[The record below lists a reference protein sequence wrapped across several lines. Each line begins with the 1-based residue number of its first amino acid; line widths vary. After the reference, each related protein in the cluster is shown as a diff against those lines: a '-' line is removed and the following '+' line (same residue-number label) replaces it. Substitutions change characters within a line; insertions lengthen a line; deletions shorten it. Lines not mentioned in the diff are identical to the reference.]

1 MRHQEINLL
10 LVFDAIMTEGSIT
23 RAAERLSMT
32 QPAVSNAVARM
43 RSAWK
48 DELFVKDG
56 RNIQATQYA
65 RDLWKQVRLPLK
77 ELQEAVAPGNF
88 DPLTARRSFRLAAA
102 DVLIDMVWRPLRQ
115 LIENHAPNINIYAHP
130 YNIVNGE
137 QLLHDAEV
145 DLVFGA
151 APSESRL
158 IVNEHLFQ
166 ASYVCVMRPDHPL
179 ATGEFSLEKFVNAE
193 HLFVSL
199 SGDTEG
205 LVDQV
210 LLQYG
215 MSRRVA
221 MSVNH
226 FAAVSP
232 LLTDSNLIAV
242 CPSMPIAK
250 DILSGQ
256 LAVRMPPIEIP
267 TKPIMC
273 LWHRRQ
279 EQDLGLMWLRERVN
293 NIIRQQAARHNS
305 ELQNRFCQNVKIH
318 TPLTPYQAQQRKV
331 LFDDQRKRG

>member
-10 LVFDAIMTEGSIT
+10 LVFDAIMTEGSVT
-23 RAAERLSMT
+23 RAAERLAMT
-32 QPAVSNAVARM
+32 QPAVSNAVSRM

-56 RNIQATQYA
+56 RNIQPTQYA
-65 RDLWKQVRLPLK
+65 QNLWNQVRTPLK
-77 ELQEAVAPGNF
+77 ELQEAVDPGQF
-88 DPLTARRSFRLAAA
+88 DPSTASRSFRLAAA
-102 DVLIDMVWRPLRQ
+102 DVAIDMVWRPLRQ
-115 LIENHAPNINIYAHP
+115 LIESCAPNINIYAHP

-145 DLVFGA
+145 DLVIGGTS
-151 APSESRL
+151 SESRL

-166 ASYVCVMRPDHPL
+166 VNYVCIMRPEHPF
-179 ATGEFSLEKFVNAE
+179 ATGEFTLEQFANAE

-199 SGDTEG
+199 SGDIEG
-205 LVDQV
+205 IVDQV

-215 MSRRVA
+215 MRRRVA

-226 FAAVSP
+226 FAAVAP

-242 CPSMPIAK
+242 VPSTPVAK
-250 DILSGQ
+250 DILSGE
-256 LAVRMPPIEIP
+256 LAVRLPPIDIP
-267 TKPIMC
+267 TKPVMC

-293 NIIRQQAARHNS
+293 NIIRQQSARHHN
-305 ELQNRFCQNVKIH
+305 ELRHRFCDNVQIH
-318 TPLTPYQAQQRKV
+318 TPLSPYQTQQRQV
-331 LFDDQRKRG
+331 FFEDQRKRG

>member
-10 LVFDAIMTEGSIT
+10 LVFDAIMTEGSVT
-23 RAAERLSMT
+23 RAAERLAMT
-32 QPAVSNAVARM
+32 QPAVSNAVSRM

-56 RNIQATQYA
+56 RNIQPTQYA
-65 RDLWKQVRLPLK
+65 QNLWNQVRTPLK
-77 ELQEAVAPGNF
+77 ELQEAVDPGQF
-88 DPLTARRSFRLAAA
+88 DPSTASRSFRLAAA
-102 DVLIDMVWRPLRQ
+102 DVAIDMVWRPL
-115 LIENHAPNINIYAHP
+115 IESCAPNINIYAHP

-145 DLVFGA
+145 DLVIGGTS
-151 APSESRL
+151 SESRL

-166 ASYVCVMRPDHPL
+166 VNYVCIMRPEHPF
-179 ATGEFSLEKFVNAE
+179 ATGEFTLEQFANAE

-199 SGDTEG
+199 SGDIEG
-205 LVDQV
+205 IVDQV

-215 MSRRVA
+215 MRRRVA

-226 FAAVSP
+226 FAAVAP

-242 CPSMPIAK
+242 VPSTPVAK
-250 DILSGQ
+250 DILSGE
-256 LAVRMPPIEIP
+256 LAVRLPPIDIP
-267 TKPIMC
+267 TKPVMC

-293 NIIRQQAARHNS
+293 NIIRQQSARHHN
-305 ELQNRFCQNVKIH
+305 ELRHRFCDNVQIH
-318 TPLTPYQAQQRKV
+318 TPLSPYQTQQRQV
-331 LFDDQRKRG
+331 FFEDQRKRG

>member
-23 RAAERLSMT
+23 RAAERLAMT
-32 QPAVSNAVARM
+32 QPAVSNAVSRM
-43 RSAWK
+43 RGAWK

-56 RNIQATQYA
+56 RNIQPTQYA
-65 RDLWKQVRLPLK
+65 QNLWKQVRSPLK
-77 ELQEAVAPGNF
+77 ELQEAVDPGQF
-88 DPLTARRSFRLAAA
+88 DPSTATRSFRLAAA

-115 LIENHAPNINIYAHP
+115 LIETQAPNINIFAHP

-145 DLVFGA
+145 DLVIGG

-166 ASYVCVMRPDHPL
+166 VNYVCVMRPDHPL
-179 ATGEFSLEKFVNAE
+179 ASGEFTLEQFANAE

-199 SGDTEG
+199 SGDIEG
-205 LVDQV
+205 IVDQV
-210 LLQYG
+210 LMQFGLR
-215 MSRRVA
+215 RRVA

-226 FAAVSP
+226 FAAVAP

-242 CPSMPIAK
+242 VPSTPVAK
-250 DILSGQ
+250 DILSGD
-256 LAVRMPPIEIP
+256 LAVRLAPIDIP
-267 TKPIMC
+267 TKPVMC

-293 NIIRQQAARHNS
+293 NIIRQQSARHHN
-305 ELQNRFCQNVKIH
+305 ELRNRFCENVTIH
-318 TPLTPYQAQQRKV
+318 TSLSPYQAQQRQV
-331 LFDDQRKRG
+331 FFEDQKKRC